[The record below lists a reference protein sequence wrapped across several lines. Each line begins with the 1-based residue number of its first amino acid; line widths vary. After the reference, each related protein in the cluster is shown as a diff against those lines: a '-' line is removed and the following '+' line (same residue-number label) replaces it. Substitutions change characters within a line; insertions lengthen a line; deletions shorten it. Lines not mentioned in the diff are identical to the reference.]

1 MNRIG
6 HSAQRRRSSIR
17 DGFTI
22 IELAVVLIIAGILAG
37 IAVPN
42 FTKMQRDK
50 AAMNARDAFVWM
62 ANRAKA
68 TAVQMGTTYKLEI
81 DPASDRAWV
90 VLRRTS
96 GAATAADTIQKVYFQ
111 SEFGADVTTPTN
123 STRTLCYNPRAY
135 AWNCGGNAITAT
147 TDITFTT
154 AGRTSQARM
163 KVLGQIERL

>member
-1 MNRIG
+1 MIRTGQIAHKPRG
-6 HSAQRRRSSIR
+6 SVR

-22 IELAVVLIIAGILAG
+22 IELAVVLVIAGILAS

-42 FTKMQRDK
+42 FSRMQRDK

-81 DPASDRAWV
+81 DPTSDRAWV

-96 GAATAADTIQKVYFQ
+96 GTATAADTIQKVYFQ
-111 SEFGADVTTPTN
+111 PEFGADVSTPTN
-123 STRTLCYNPRAY
+123 TIRTLCYNPRAY
-135 AWNCGGNAITAT
+135 AWNCGSTAISST